1 MKDSLSSSVSSPLLS
16 SSTDAMENPSSRLYL
31 SPQAWIDYIPNY
43 ISVDKA
49 TILMNSLIK
58 SEEWEHR
65 SIAVFG
71 KEVKQPRL
79 MSWGGALPYRY
90 SGQTLPI
97 RPIPQALNEIWR
109 ELEKRYQQTFNH
121 VVLNYYRDGK
131 DHMGM
136 HADDERELGVN
147 PLIVALSLGESR
159 AFNLEIKQRR
169 RGRKKHKKQLNLS
182 IEHKTDDRTQFP
194 LGKKYQLILEH
205 GSLMTMGGNLQH
217 QWRHGVPKIKGNRE
231 CGPRLNITFR
241 FLLGHPGEVPR
252 KEHKPFL
259 N

>member
-1 MKDSLSSSVSSPLLS
+1 MDSSSFPKDDVSIPPHR
-16 SSTDAMENPSSRLYL
+16 TYL
-31 SPQAWIDYIPNY
+31 SPDAWIDYIPNY
-43 ISVDKA
+43 IHSEKA
-49 TILMNSLIK
+49 TLLMKSLIE

-79 MSWGGALPYRY
+79 MSWGGDLPYRY

-97 RPIPQALNEIWR
+97 RPIPVDLHEIWNQI
-109 ELEKRYQQTFNH
+109 EILYQQTFNH

-136 HADDERELGVN
+136 HADDERELGIN

-159 AFNLEIKQRR
+159 AFNLEVKQRR
-169 RGRKKHKKQLNLS
+169 RGRKKQKKKAQSSVENRL
-182 IEHKTDDRTQFP
+182 DDRTSFP
-194 LGKKYQLILEH
+194 LGKRYQLTLEH

-217 QWRHGVPKIKGNRE
+217 KWRHGVPKIKGHRE

-241 FLLGHPGEVPR
+241 YLLGHPGEVSRFPV
-252 KEHKPFL
+252 
-259 N
+259 